1 MYAGWQRSRTTHP
14 PFQSLVRELYQFVVL
29 STLSGNMEEE
39 QSINLEQAEKLKE
52 EANEYF
58 KSNKSCYYTSQLAF
72 VYSGTH
78 PLSVF

>member
-1 MYAGWQRSRTTHP
+1 MADWQRS
-14 PFQSLVRELYQFVVL
+14 FQPIPHFKAPVRELYQFVVL